1 MPIRE
6 ERPTDVVFAGAKK
19 APLTAE
25 VKASAEKL
33 FAMAEHLLALGQP
46 NLFGEWCI
54 ADTDLA
60 LMINRLVLHGDEVPE
75 RLVIMRH
82 SSGSERLSSVLLHF
96 RRSIWLIATTE
107 SSIIAYVFST
117 RSE

>member
-1 MPIRE
+1 
-6 ERPTDVVFAGAKK
+6 
-19 APLTAE
+19 
-25 VKASAEKL
+25 
-33 FAMAEHLLALGQP
+33 MAEHLLALGQP

-60 LMINRLVLHGDEVPE
+60 LMINRPVLHGDEVPE
-75 RLVIMRH
+75 RPGGLCDIPVAA
-82 SSGSERLSSVLLHF
+82 SVCPAF
-96 RRSIWLIATTE
+96 YCTFGEAIWLIATTE